1 MISRLLFALA
11 GLAVLA
17 APAAGQTPV
26 SRATAEI
33 VATYPHDSG
42 AFTQGLFI
50 EDGVLFESTGQV
62 GASGL
67 RQVTLETGHVERQTA
82 LEPPYF
88 GEGSVQLGS
97 RIYMLTWQSETG
109 FIFDAGTFER
119 IGTFDYS
126 GQGWGLT
133 HDGTHLILSDGTA
146 ELRVIDPADFSTVR
160 TIEVT
165 LAGRPVR
172 RLNELEWVDGE
183 IWANVWQSPL
193 IVRINPESG
202 AVTGLIDLTGLI
214 PPALAGSR
222 DAVANGI
229 AWNRET
235 GQIYVTGKLWPLLYE
250 IRIASQAD

>member
-33 VATYPHDSG
+33 VATYPHDTG

-67 RQVTLETGHVERQTA
+67 RQVILETGHVERQTA

-97 RIYMLTWQSETG
+97 SIYMLTWQSETG

-119 IGTFDYS
+119 IGTFDYE

-160 TIEVT
+160 TIAVT

-172 RLNELEWVDGE
+172 VAPQHDRGGARLVVPLELARVAGREGDREPEVGVDSVDRRRRRVLPVAVRLARRE
-183 IWANVWQSPL
+183 L
-193 IVRINPESG
+193 IRC
-202 AVTGLIDLTGLI
+202 
-214 PPALAGSR
+214 
-222 DAVANGI
+222 
-229 AWNRET
+229 
-235 GQIYVTGKLWPLLYE
+235 
-250 IRIASQAD
+250 